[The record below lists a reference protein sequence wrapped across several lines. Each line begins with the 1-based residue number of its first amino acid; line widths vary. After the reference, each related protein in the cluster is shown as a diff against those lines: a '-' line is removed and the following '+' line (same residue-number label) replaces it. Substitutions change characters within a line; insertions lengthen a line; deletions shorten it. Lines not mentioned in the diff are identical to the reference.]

1 MMKLKMTTI
10 NLMLISTLLLTGC
23 SFEVSSG
30 TDNNTEP
37 QETAEDINTDNL
49 IPLGSVVKLKGAAK
63 PVVIHGYEQQ
73 KYDSKEIY
81 DYISVPFPE
90 GHIRP
95 DYSIFFNREDIEE
108 VLHVGYSTPEDKELR
123 EEADSRL
130 KD

>member
-1 MMKLKMTTI
+1 MTTI
-10 NLMLISTLLLTGC
+10 HLILISTLLLTGC

-30 TDNNTEP
+30 SDNTTEP
-37 QETAEDINTDNL
+37 TETTENINTDKL
-49 IPLGSVVKLKGAAK
+49 IPIGSVVKLKKAEK
-63 PVVIHGYEQQ
+63 PVMIHGYEQQ
-73 KYDSKEIY
+73 EVGTEELY
-81 DYISVPFPE
+81 DYISVPYPE